1 MSVAST
7 SSPVATR
14 QRAHLST
21 RERLVVAALSLCAIT
36 LLSVAAWLQPAS
48 AGMGT
53 HTQLGIPA
61 CSWPATVGL
70 PCPSCGMTT
79 AFALAADGRFLDSLR
94 AQPMGFLLAIV
105 TAGFAV
111 VSSYA
116 ALTGSRMLSAITD
129 KIGGRFWW
137 FFGAAILLSWG
148 YKMLTFGGLIA

>member
-14 QRAHLST
+14 QRAHLSI

-79 AFALAADGRFLDSLR
+79 SFALAADGRFFDSFL
-94 AQPMGFLLAIV
+94 AQPSGFLLALA

-111 VSSYA
+111 VSAYA
-116 ALTGSRMLSAITD
+116 TLTGSRMLSAITD

-137 FFGAAILLSWG
+137 VLGAVVLLSWG
-148 YKMLTFGGLIA
+148 YKMLTFRGLIL

>member
-1 MSVAST
+1 M
-7 SSPVATR
+7 
-14 QRAHLST
+14 
-21 RERLVVAALSLCAIT
+21 
-36 LLSVAAWLQPAS
+36 AAWLQPAS

-79 AFALAADGRFLDSLR
+79 AFALAADGRFLDSFR

>member
-48 AGMGT
+48 VGMGT

-79 AFALAADGRFLDSLR
+79 AFALAADGRFFDSFR
-94 AQPMGFLLAIV
+94 AQPMGFMLALA
-105 TAGFAV
+105 TAVFAV

-137 FFGAAILLSWG
+137 VFGAAILLSWG

>member
-7 SSPVATR
+7 SAPVATR

-61 CSWPATVGL
+61 CSWPATIGL

-79 AFALAADGRFLDSLR
+79 AFALAADGRFFDSFR
-94 AQPMGFLLAIV
+94 AQPIGFCLHLPQL
-105 TAGFAV
+105 
-111 VSSYA
+111 VSQSYRHTPHSQALECSVRSPIKSA
-116 ALTGSRMLSAITD
+116 AD
-129 KIGGRFWW
+129 
-137 FFGAAILLSWG
+137 
-148 YKMLTFGGLIA
+148 FGGSLALWFCCRGAIRC

>member
-36 LLSVAAWLQPAS
+36 LLSVAA
-48 AGMGT
+48 
-53 HTQLGIPA
+53 
-61 CSWPATVGL
+61 
-70 PCPSCGMTT
+70 
-79 AFALAADGRFLDSLR
+79 
-94 AQPMGFLLAIV
+94 
-105 TAGFAV
+105 
-111 VSSYA
+111 SYA

-137 FFGAAILLSWG
+137 VFGAAILLSWG